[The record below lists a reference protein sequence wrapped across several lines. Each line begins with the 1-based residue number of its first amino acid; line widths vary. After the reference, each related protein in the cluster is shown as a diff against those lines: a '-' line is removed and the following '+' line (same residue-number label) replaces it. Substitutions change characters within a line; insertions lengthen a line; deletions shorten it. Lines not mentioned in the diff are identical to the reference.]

1 MCTVQ
6 RQQRLSVI
14 CYAQLHTKMHQ
25 QQHKA
30 LTQVVPEGGGAH
42 RVPTQAPPSPGGV
55 ISTCA
60 LGLQLAGGLECR
72 RLSA

>member
-30 LTQVVPEGGGAH
+30 LTQVVPEGGVHTVCRHRPHQALAVSSAH
-42 RVPTQAPPSPGGV
+42 V
-55 ISTCA
+55 
-60 LGLQLAGGLECR
+60 L
-72 RLSA
+72 

>member
-6 RQQRLSVI
+6 RLQRLSVC

-30 LTQVVPEGGGAH
+30 LTQVVPEGGGCTPCAD
-42 RVPTQAPPSPGGV
+42 TGPSKPWRCHQHMC
-55 ISTCA
+55 SR
-60 LGLQLAGGLECR
+60 LAACR
-72 RLSA
+72 RFGMQKA